1 MTQVQ
6 WPAGHEPAGAKIYV
20 VNYGN
25 SAAPPEAVW
34 QWLIRPDRWPDYYRN
49 ARRVRS
55 KNGPWPEIA
64 IGSTFTWVT
73 FNAPVTTTVTEFL
86 PFTRL
91 AWTGSGMGSVG
102 HHAWVLEKTLEG
114 GTRIVTEETQRGR
127 AVALFRPVLKPRMQ
141 SMHQLWVENL
151 AKIAESTHRP

>member
-1 MTQVQ
+1 
-6 WPAGHEPAGAKIYV
+6 
-20 VNYGN
+20 
-25 SAAPPEAVW
+25 
-34 QWLIRPDRWPDYYRN
+34 
-49 ARRVRS
+49 
-55 KNGPWPEIA
+55 
-64 IGSTFTWVT
+64 
-73 FNAPVTTTVTEFL
+73 
-86 PFTRL
+86 
-91 AWTGSGMGSVG
+91 MGSVG